1 MTVLTP
7 HPTLEE
13 FLQSPDLDASP
24 AWEYR
29 DGERV
34 QKLTPKFRH
43 ALLQKLLLSTLQDPN
58 DRYLTLPEL
67 RCTFAERS
75 IVPDIVVIALDN
87 IRLNDRGEPK
97 ITFYKHRIG
106 PLKFCLP
113 TKVPIESLITCCI
126 A

>member
-34 QKLTPKFRH
+34 QKPMPKFRH

-75 IVPDIVVIALDN
+75 IVPDIVVIAFDN
-87 IRLNDRGEPK
+87 LRLNDRGEPEDN
-97 ITFYKHRIG
+97 F
-106 PLKFCLP
+106 LP
-113 TKVPIESLITCCI
+113 
-126 A
+126 